1 MKRKTSRLKT
11 SALTRARRY
20 LFMSGDEA
28 LEELGAQCGISLDE
42 LSERRSRLLP
52 IALTG
57 LAANLCVWGFALAF
71 PHFTASVYGYIT
83 GNSFPR
89 YGDLLSV
96 AALAIPFAP
105 PFVSVFAIL
114 NLRGPT
120 DLRPASTS
128 DVMASFQYVQTSN
141 RRWLKLM
148 IAAICGALN
157 CVLLLIAMLIRT
169 GN

>member
-1 MKRKTSRLKT
+1 MKRKTRRLKT
-11 SALTRARRY
+11 SALTGARRY
-20 LFMSGDEA
+20 LFMSGSES
-28 LEELGAQCGISLDE
+28 LEDLGAQCGISLDE
-42 LSERRSRLLP
+42 LLERRSRLLP
-52 IALTG
+52 IALIG

-83 GNSFPR
+83 GSSFPR
-89 YGDLLSV
+89 FDNFLSV
-96 AALAIPFAP
+96 VAFAIPFAP

-114 NLRGPT
+114 NLRDST
-120 DLRPASTS
+120 DLRPVTTPE
-128 DVMASFQYVQTSN
+128 VMASFQYVQTSN
-141 RRWLKLM
+141 RRWVRVV